1 MFKKRNSLILSLAEH
16 RYNALLSIDAQ
27 LDLGN
32 GLSVSSFSTSI
43 EQLRRKLGQYNT
55 MKSSLD
61 GMLEEIRTLE
71 NQLADQRELVL
82 LAVATKF
89 GKNSDEYV
97 RAGGSRKLNRRSRT
111 KPTSPDQ
118 MSVAGTGN

>member
-1 MFKKRNSLILSLAEH
+1 MFKKRGSFILSQAEL
-16 RYNALLSIDAQ
+16 RLNALTAIDAQ

-32 GLSVSSFSTSI
+32 GISVSNFSASI
-43 EQLRRKLGQYNT
+43 ETLRSKLSLYNT
-55 MKSSLD
+55 AKSELD

-89 GKNSDEYV
+89 GKNSNEYV
-97 RAGGSRKLNRRSRT
+97 TAGGSRKLNRRSRQ
-111 KPTSPDQ
+111 KPATPDK
-118 MSVAGTGN
+118 MSTVGTGN